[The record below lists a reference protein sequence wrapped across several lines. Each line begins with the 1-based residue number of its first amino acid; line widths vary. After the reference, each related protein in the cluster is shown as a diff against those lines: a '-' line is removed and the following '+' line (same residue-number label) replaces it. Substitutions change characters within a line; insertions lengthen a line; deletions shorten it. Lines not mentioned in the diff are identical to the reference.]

1 MNQLHFPI
9 LSLITFIPLIGAFFI
24 ALINEKN
31 EQTIRVVTFIVLLID
46 FVVSLPLFF
55 AFDSSTF
62 HMQFVEKVPWI
73 QSLGIQF
80 YFGLDGISLFLVLL
94 TTFLTPLA
102 QLSTWSA
109 VKDKVKL
116 FNIIVLLL
124 QTGMLGVFLSLDMF
138 LFYVFWE
145 FQLIPMYLMIGI
157 WGGPNRVFATMKF
170 FLYTFAGSVF
180 MMVAIMALY
189 FLHHSV
195 TGEYTSNMIQL
206 MSTPLPAHMQF
217 WLFLAFFIAFAI
229 KVPMWPFH
237 TWLPWAH
244 VEAPTAGS
252 VLLAGILLKMGT
264 YGFLRFNLPMFP
276 TMTHTFSTLVLIM
289 ALIGI
294 FYGAFVAMVQPDI
307 KKLVAYSSVSHLGY
321 SMLGMFALTQIG
333 LEGSILQMV
342 NHGISTGALFLIVG
356 VVYERRH
363 TRLISEYGGLASLVP
378 VYAAF
383 FMIFTLSSIAVPGT
397 NGFIGEFM
405 ILWGTFQS
413 HPLYAIIVAFGGI
426 FSAVYML
433 TMYKRVIFLKVT
445 NPKNIGLKDMNKREW
460 AYLLPLILFVFWIG
474 VYPNTF
480 LSRMSVSVHHLLE
493 QVNRPANISVNIDN
507 QVSTANLSKII
518 AVKKVKGS

>member
-9 LSLITFIPLIGAFFI
+9 LSLITFIPLMGAFFV

-31 EQTIRVVTFIVLLID
+31 ENLIKWFTFIILVID
-46 FVVSLPLFF
+46 FIVSLPLFF
-55 AFDSSTF
+55 YFDPTTY
-62 HMQFVEKVPWI
+62 HMQFVERVPWI
-73 QSLGIQF
+73 KSLGF
-80 YFGLDGISLFLVLL
+80 EYHVGVDGISLFLVLL

-109 VKDKVKL
+109 IDKKVKL
-116 FNIIVLLL
+116 FNIVILLM
-124 QTGMLGVFLSLDMF
+124 QTGMLGVFISIDMF

-145 FQLIPMYLMIGI
+145 VQLIPMYLMIGI

-180 MMVAIMALY
+180 MMIAIMALY
-189 FLHHSV
+189 FLNHHF
-195 TGEYTSNMIQL
+195 TGTYTSDMVKL
-206 MSTPLPAHMQF
+206 MATPLPAHLQM

-252 VLLAGILLKMGT
+252 VILAGILLKMGT

-276 TMTHTFSTLVLIM
+276 DMTHAFALLVIILSI
-289 ALIGI
+289 IGI

-321 SMLGMFALTQIG
+321 SMLGMFALTQVG
-333 LEGSILQMV
+333 LEGSILQML

-356 VVYERRH
+356 IIYERRH
-363 TRLISEYGGLASLVP
+363 TRLISEYGGLASLIP
-378 VYAAF
+378 VFSVF

-397 NGFIGEFM
+397 NGFVGEFM
-405 ILWGTFQS
+405 ILLGAFLAK
-413 HPLYAIIVAFGGI
+413 PIYGIIVAFGGL
-426 FSAVYML
+426 FSAIYML
-433 TMYKRVIFLKVT
+433 TMYKRVVFLKVT
-445 NPKNIGLKDMNKREW
+445 NPKNLELKDMNKREW
-460 AYLLPLILFVFWIG
+460 AYMLPLLLFVFWIG
-474 VYPNTF
+474 LYPNTF
-480 LSRMSVSVHHLLE
+480 LSKMRVSVEHLL
-493 QVNRPANISVNIDN
+493 QQTNRSVKVIDKT
-507 QVSTANLSKII
+507 QEAQLIKTVV
-518 AVKKVKGS
+518 VKKG

>member
-9 LSLITFIPLIGAFFI
+9 LSLITFLPLVAAFFI
-24 ALINEKN
+24 AFINEKN
-31 EQTIRVVTFIVLLID
+31 EGLIKSLTFIVLAID
-46 FVVSLPLFF
+46 FIISLPLFF
-55 AFDSSTF
+55 YFDPTTY
-62 HMQFVEKVPWI
+62 HMQFVERVPWI
-73 QSLGIQF
+73 KSLGFQ
-80 YFGLDGISLFLVLL
+80 YYVGVDGISLFLVLL
-94 TTFLTPLA
+94 TTFLTPIA
-102 QLSTWSA
+102 QLSTWKA
-109 VKDKVKL
+109 INNKVKL
-116 FNIIVLLL
+116 FNIVILLL
-124 QTGMLGVFLSLDMF
+124 QTGMLGVFISLDMF

-145 FQLIPMYLMIGI
+145 VQLIPMYLMIGI

-170 FLYTFAGSVF
+170 FLYTFAGSVL

-189 FLHHSV
+189 FLNHHF
-195 TGEYTSNMIQL
+195 TGTYTSDMVKL
-206 MSTPLPAHMQF
+206 MSTPLPAHLQI

-276 TMTHTFSTLVLIM
+276 TMTHAFATLVIILAI
-289 ALIGI
+289 IGI

-356 VVYERRH
+356 IVYERRH

-378 VYAAF
+378 VYATF

-397 NGFIGEFM
+397 NGFVGEFM
-405 ILWGTFQS
+405 ILLGAFLDK
-413 HPLYAIIVAFGGI
+413 PIYGIIVAFGGL

-433 TMYKRVIFLKVT
+433 TMYKRVVFLKVT
-445 NPKNIGLKDMNKREW
+445 NPKNLLLKDMSIREW
-460 AYLLPLILFVFWIG
+460 IYMAPLVIFVFWIG
-474 VYPNTF
+474 LYPNTF
-480 LSRMSVSVHHLLE
+480 VSRMKVSVEHLL
-493 QVNRPANISVNIDN
+493 QQTNRVAEINVQSQQAQLIKTV
-507 QVSTANLSKII
+507 V
-518 AVKKVKGS
+518 VKKG

>member
-9 LSLITFIPLIGAFFI
+9 LSLITFIPLVGAFFI
-24 ALINEKN
+24 ALVNEKN
-31 EQTIRVVTFIVLLID
+31 ENLIKWFTFIILVID
-46 FVVSLPLFF
+46 FIVSLPLFF
-55 AFDSSTF
+55 YFDPSTY
-62 HMQFVEKVPWI
+62 HMQFVERIPWI
-73 QSLGIQF
+73 KSLGFEYHVGI
-80 YFGLDGISLFLVLL
+80 DGISLFLVLL

-109 VKDKVKL
+109 VDKKIKL
-116 FNIIVLLL
+116 FNIVILVM
-124 QTGMLGVFLSLDMF
+124 QTGMLGVFISIDAF

-145 FQLIPMYLMIGI
+145 VQLIPMYLMIGI

-170 FLYTFAGSVF
+170 FLYTFAGSVL
-180 MMVAIMALY
+180 MLIALMALY
-189 FLHHSV
+189 FLNYHF
-195 TGEYTSNMIQL
+195 TGTYTMDMVKL
-206 MSTPLPAHMQF
+206 MEIPLPAHIQL

-252 VLLAGILLKMGT
+252 VILAGILLKMGT

-276 TMTHTFSTLVLIM
+276 DMTHAFALLVIILSI
-289 ALIGI
+289 IGI

-321 SMLGMFALTQIG
+321 SMLGMFALTQVG
-333 LEGSILQMV
+333 VEGSILQML

-356 VVYERRH
+356 IVYERRH

-378 VYAAF
+378 VFAAF

-397 NGFIGEFM
+397 NGFVGEFM
-405 ILWGTFQS
+405 ILLGAFLDK
-413 HPLYAIIVAFGGI
+413 PIYGIIVAFGGL

-433 TMYKRVIFLKVT
+433 TMYKRVVFLKVT
-445 NPKNIGLKDMNKREW
+445 NPKNLELKDMNKREW
-460 AYLLPLILFVFWIG
+460 AYMLPLLLFVFWIG
-474 VYPNTF
+474 LYPNTF
-480 LSRMSVSVHHLLE
+480 LSRMRVSVEHLL
-493 QVNRPANISVNIDN
+493 QQTNRSVKVIDKTQEAQLIN
-507 QVSTANLSKII
+507 TIV
-518 AVKKVKGS
+518 VKKG

>member
-9 LSLITFIPLIGAFFI
+9 LSLITFLPLLGAFFV

-31 EQTIRVVTFIVLLID
+31 ENLIKWLTFIILVID
-46 FVVSLPLFF
+46 FIVSLPLFF
-55 AFDSSTF
+55 YFDPTTY
-62 HMQFVEKVPWI
+62 HMQFVERIPWI
-73 QSLGIQF
+73 KSLGFQ
-80 YFGLDGISLFLVLL
+80 YFVGVDGISLFLVLL

-109 VKDKVKL
+109 VNKKIKM
-116 FNIIVLLL
+116 FNIVILIM
-124 QTGMLGVFLSLDMF
+124 QTGMLGVFISLDVF

-145 FQLIPMYLMIGI
+145 VQLIPMYMMIGI

-170 FLYTFAGSVF
+170 FLYTFAGSVL

-189 FLHHSV
+189 FLNHHF
-195 TGEYTSNMIQL
+195 TGTYTSDMVKL
-206 MSTPLPAHMQF
+206 MSTSLPAHMQF
-217 WLFLAFFIAFAI
+217 WLFLAFFLAFAI

-252 VLLAGILLKMGT
+252 VILAGILLKMGT

-276 TMTHTFSTLVLIM
+276 DMTHAFAVLVIVLSI
-289 ALIGI
+289 IGI

-321 SMLGMFALTQIG
+321 SMLGMFALTQVG
-333 LEGSILQMV
+333 VEGSILQML

-356 VVYERRH
+356 IIYERRH

-378 VYAAF
+378 VFAVF

-397 NGFIGEFM
+397 NGFVGEFM
-405 ILWGTFQS
+405 ILLGAFLAK
-413 HPLYAIIVAFGGI
+413 PIYGIIVAFGGL

-433 TMYKRVIFLKVT
+433 TMYKRVVFLKVT
-445 NPKNIGLKDMNKREW
+445 NPKNLELQDMSKREW
-460 AYLLPLILFVFWIG
+460 AYMLPLLLFVFWIG
-474 VYPNTF
+474 LYPNTF
-480 LSRMSVSVHHLLE
+480 LSRMRVSVEHLLQQTDRNVKVE
-493 QVNRPANISVNIDN
+493 VNKTQQAQLINTIV
-507 QVSTANLSKII
+507 
-518 AVKKVKGS
+518 VKKG